1 MVEEALTAA
10 VAQGDMAPF
19 ERLVQVL
26 ARPFED
32 QPDAPRHA
40 QPPRAEERVL
50 ATFCGT

>member
-1 MVEEALTAA
+1 
-10 VAQGDMAPF
+10 MAPF